1 MAERQFEVISTDGP
15 VNSEEKTKHPTKAA
29 NVKPPTLRQKIK
41 RAFIANEVGDV
52 KSYAL
57 FDVVIPAAKRVIKDL
72 IMNSIDMVF
81 YGKPQGRGRSRSDS
95 PYYDYEY
102 TRYSRT
108 SRDLDRDDRRSDRQK
123 TESRH
128 DIGVRELDR
137 VMFNEKDDAID
148 ALGYLFDNIEEYGVA
163 TVADFLS
170 NAGLNTN
177 SIHHK
182 WGWYAEDLKGSS
194 VREDPDG
201 GWYCDMPRPRG
212 VT

>member
-1 MAERQFEVISTDGP
+1 MAEHKFDVIATDGP
-15 VNSEEKTKHPTKAA
+15 TPPPTEEKHPVKQA
-29 NVKPPTLRQKIK
+29 NVKPPTLAQKVK

-81 YGKPQGRGRSRSDS
+81 YGKPMGRERSRDRS

-102 TRYSRT
+102 TRYSRS
-108 SRDLDRDDRRSDRQK
+108 SRDRDRDDDRRPSERQRS
-123 TESRH
+123 EGRP
-128 DIGVRELDR
+128 DVGIRELDR
-137 VMFNEKDDAID
+137 IMFNEKEDAID

-177 SIHHK
+177 PIHNK
-182 WGWYAEDLKGSS
+182 WGWYDLRGSS

-201 GWYCDMPRPRG
+201 GWYVDMPKPRG
-212 VT
+212 IT